1 FIEGHSITFEL
12 FGVPR
17 HGGSLPFFPARLS
30 WISGVH
36 QKGVRSLRSF
46 VRNAVSLA
54 HSIKHAPNS
63 SRREAGIIADSVI
76 MLVNIFRRM
85 FESV

>member
-1 FIEGHSITFEL
+1 MSTVRGSGPGNSKNQLERVVDVEL
-12 FGVPR
+12 PG
-17 HGGSLPFFPARLS
+17 PANS
-30 WISGVH
+30 E
-36 QKGVRSLRSF
+36 LRSF